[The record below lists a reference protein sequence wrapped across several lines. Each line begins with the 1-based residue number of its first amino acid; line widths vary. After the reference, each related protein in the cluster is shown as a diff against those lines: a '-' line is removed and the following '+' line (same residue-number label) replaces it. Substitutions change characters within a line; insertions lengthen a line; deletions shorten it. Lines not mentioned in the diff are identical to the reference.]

1 MSHKQVAEQ
10 GALPRGCCLGEHR
23 IAEEPPLAEEEWCG
37 SACGPAGVTF
47 IVGGTTGT
55 WPPGMEVQ
63 EAQQGFL
70 PDAPNEQ

>member
-1 MSHKQVAEQ
+1 MWKCLCS
-10 GALPRGCCLGEHR
+10 CCGD
-23 IAEEPPLAEEEWCG
+23 IYVPG
-37 SACGPAGVTF
+37 QKK

-70 PDAPNEQ
+70 PDATNEQ